1 MKKTAERLLINFS
14 VKLYVLR
21 KIINFNFS
29 HILLLVIFQYL
40 FYVLPVRYHHIRCY
54 FVRYHGY
61 GHFYAVQQVLL
72 SLNLV
77 VPEALVQVDL
87 PVDVLDEAKQVLNT
101 VEPAA
106 VPGYPQRFVMK
117 PHLSNYFCGTVRRV
131 SIVNQMRL
139 HSVFNFGAINFLSK

>member
-1 MKKTAERLLINFS
+1 MNKNGDFVFIRVKKTAERLLINSS

-21 KIINFNFS
+21 KIINFNFGL
-29 HILLLVIFQYL
+29 ILLLVVLQYL

-72 SLNLV
+72 TLNLV
-77 VPEALVQVDL
+77 VSEALVQVDL

-101 VEPAA
+101 VEPAD
-106 VPGYPQRFVMK
+106 VPV
-117 PHLSNYFCGTVRRV
+117 TV
-131 SIVNQMRL
+131 SIPVL
-139 HSVFNFGAINFLSK
+139 KPVP